1 MRNNLDRHLSAV
13 RNLGI
18 LAHVDAGK
26 TTVTERILYA
36 TGTTHKRGEVHDGTT
51 ITDFDPQERDRG
63 ITIFAAAVSCDWDG
77 HRINLIDTPGHVD
90 FADEVGRSLRVLDGA
105 VAVFDAVAG
114 VEPQSESVW
123 RQADRHGVPR
133 IAFVNKLDRVGAD
146 LDTAVASI
154 RERLHP
160 VPLVVQLPIGTENAF
175 TGVVDLLR
183 MRALTWND
191 GSDTAAETVV
201 EAVVEAVVPE
211 ELREEALRRRRM
223 LEEAVAERHPAALE
237 EFCDRETLSADTL
250 SRALRDLTRTGDG
263 VVVLCGSA
271 YRNRGIEPLLDAV
284 VAYLPS
290 PLDVPPVCGMRDG
303 VDGMRHA
310 DGEMHKAVNDM
321 QESVDRM
328 QDGADDVQG
337 GVDRM
342 QDGADD
348 VQGGVDRMQDGADD
362 VQGGV
367 DRMQDGADDVQGG
380 VDRMQDVVGEQRAA
394 DPAAPFAALAF
405 KVSAT
410 PTGRLT
416 YLRVYS
422 GTIEKGDAV
431 WESGARRTE
440 RIGRILSV
448 QADRHAQ
455 LERAVA
461 GDIVAVVGLKSARAG
476 STLCAPGA
484 PIVLEPPGVPEPV
497 VSVAVEALASTDAD
511 RLASALARLA
521 EEDPSLVVRTDP
533 ETGQTVLSGM
543 GELHLEVAVEK
554 VRRGLGVEVN
564 VGRPRVTYRE
574 TVARGV
580 SGLVFR
586 HVKQDGG
593 AGQFA
598 QVVLDVEPLGAAG
611 VGSAGGAEGSGGDTE
626 IGAESGFVFRSAV
639 VGGRVPQEYVR
650 AVEAG
655 CRDAL
660 AEGPLGGHPVTGL
673 RVTLTDGATHVK
685 DSSEMA
691 FRTAGRLGLREA
703 LRGCAMVLL
712 EPVVEV
718 TVTVPQD
725 AVGGVLGDLAAR
737 RGRVTDSTVRG
748 GSAVVTATVPLAE
761 LFGYATRLRSRTQ
774 GRGTFSARP
783 TGYAP
788 APASAATP
796 GAATMK

>member
-1 MRNNLDRHLSAV
+1 MRTHLNPLAVV

-26 TTVTERILYA
+26 TTVTERILFA

-51 ITDFDPQERDRG
+51 VTDFDPQERDRG
-63 ITIFAAAVSCDWDG
+63 ITIFAAAVSCAWDG

-90 FADEVGRSLRVLDGA
+90 FADEVERALRVLDGA

-133 IAFVNKLDRVGAD
+133 IAFVNKMDRAGAD
-146 LDTAVASI
+146 LDAAVTSI

-160 VPLVVQLPIGTENAF
+160 VPLVVQAPIGTEGTFA
-175 TGVVDLLR
+175 GVVDLVR
-183 MRALTWND
+183 MRALLWDDD
-191 GSDTAAETVV
+191 GSVEEAPVPDGLRD
-201 EAVVEAVVPE
+201 EAVA
-211 ELREEALRRRRM
+211 RRRA
-223 LEEAVAERHPAALE
+223 LEEAVAELHPGALE
-237 EFCDRETLSADTL
+237 EFCDTGTLSEGTL
-250 SRALRDLTRTGDG
+250 VSALRDVTRDGDG

-271 YRNRGIEPLLDAV
+271 YRNRGVEPLLDAV

-290 PLDVPPVCGMRDG
+290 PLDVPPVRGT
-303 VDGMRHA
+303 HE
-310 DGEMHKAVNDM
+310 GE
-321 QESVDRM
+321 
-328 QDGADDVQG
+328 
-337 GVDRM
+337 
-342 QDGADD
+342 
-348 VQGGVDRMQDGADD
+348 
-362 VQGGV
+362 
-367 DRMQDGADDVQGG
+367 
-380 VDRMQDVVGEQRAA
+380 EQTRPA
-394 DPAAPFAALAF
+394 DPAAPAAALAF
-405 KVSAT
+405 KVHAT

-416 YLRVYS
+416 YLRIYS
-422 GTIEKGDAV
+422 GTIEKGDTLCDAT
-431 WESGARRTE
+431 ARRTE
-440 RIGRILSV
+440 RIGRILRV
-448 QADRHAQ
+448 QADRHAP
-455 LERAVA
+455 LDRAVA

-484 PIVLEPPGVPEPV
+484 PLVLEPPGVPEPV
-497 VSVAVEALASTDAD
+497 VSVAVESRRAGDTD
-511 RLASALARLA
+511 RLASGLARLT

-554 VRRGLGVEVN
+554 LRRELGLEVN
-564 VGRPRVTYRE
+564 VGRPRVSYRE
-574 TVARGV
+574 TVGRGV

-598 QVVLDVEPLGAAG
+598 HVVLDVEPHEE
-611 VGSAGGAEGSGGDTE
+611 GGFE
-626 IGAESGFVFRSAV
+626 FRSAV

-685 DSSEMA
+685 DSSDTA

-703 LRGCAMVLL
+703 LRACAMVLL

-718 TVTVPQD
+718 TVTVPED

-737 RGRVTDSTVRG
+737 RGRVT
-748 GSAVVTATVPLAE
+748 GSAARAGAAIVTATVPLAE

-774 GRGTFSARP
+774 GRGTFTARP

-788 APASAATP
+788 APVATSVR
-796 GAATMK
+796 

>member
-1 MRNNLDRHLSAV
+1 MRNNLDRHLAAV

-26 TTVTERILYA
+26 TTVTERILFA

-51 ITDFDPQERDRG
+51 VTDFDPQERDRG

-90 FADEVGRSLRVLDGA
+90 FADEVERSLRVLDGA

-133 IAFVNKLDRVGAD
+133 IAFVNKLDRTGAD
-146 LDTAVASI
+146 LDAAVTSI

-160 VPLVVQLPIGTENAF
+160 VPLVVQLPIGTEDAF
-175 TGVVDLLR
+175 AGVVDLLR
-183 MRALTWND
+183 MRALTWDD
-191 GSDTAAETVV
+191 GAETAV
-201 EAVVEAVVPE
+201 EGPVPE
-211 ELREEALRRRRM
+211 ELREEALRRRRL

-237 EFCDRETLSADTL
+237 EFCDRETLSAATL
-250 SRALRDLTRTGDG
+250 AEALRDLTRTGDG

-290 PLDVPPVCGMRDG
+290 PLDVPPVCGMHKG
-303 VDGMRHA
+303 VDER
-310 DGEMHKAVNDM
+310 
-321 QESVDRM
+321 RP
-328 QDGADDVQG
+328 
-337 GVDRM
+337 
-342 QDGADD
+342 
-348 VQGGVDRMQDGADD
+348 
-362 VQGGV
+362 
-367 DRMQDGADDVQGG
+367 
-380 VDRMQDVVGEQRAA
+380 A

-405 KVSAT
+405 KVNAT

-431 WESGARRTE
+431 WDARAGRGE
-440 RIGRILSV
+440 RVGRILRV

-455 LERAVA
+455 LDRAVA
-461 GDIVAVVGLKSARAG
+461 GDIVAVIGLKAARAG
-476 STLCAPGA
+476 STLCAPDA
-484 PIVLEPPGVPEPV
+484 PLVLEPPGVADPV
-497 VSVAVEALASTDAD
+497 VSVAVEPRRVTDAD
-511 RLASALARLA
+511 RMASALARLA
-521 EEDPSLVVRTDP
+521 EEDPSLTVHTDA

-554 VRRGLGVEVN
+554 IRRALGLEVN

-574 TVARGV
+574 TVGRGV
-580 SGLVFR
+580 SALVFR

-598 QVVLDVEPLGAAG
+598 HVVLDVEPL
-611 VGSAGGAEGSGGDTE
+611 ED
-626 IGAESGFVFRSAV
+626 GFEFRSAV

-660 AEGPLGGHPVTGL
+660 AEGPLGGHAVTGL

-703 LRGCAMVLL
+703 LRACTMVLL

-718 TVTVPQD
+718 TVTVPED

-737 RGRVTDSTVRG
+737 RGRVTGSEVRG
-748 GSAVVTATVPLAE
+748 GAAVVTATVPLAE

-774 GRGTFSARP
+774 GRGTFTARP

-788 APASAATP
+788 APAALTTAP
-796 GAATMK
+796 

>member
-1 MRNNLDRHLSAV
+1 MRINHTPLAVV

-26 TTVTERILYA
+26 TTVTERILFA

-51 ITDFDPQERDRG
+51 VTDFDPQERDRG
-63 ITIFAAAVSCDWDG
+63 ITIFAAAVSCAWDG

-90 FADEVGRSLRVLDGA
+90 FADEVERALRVLDGA

-133 IAFVNKLDRVGAD
+133 IAFVNKMDRAGAD

-154 RERLHP
+154 RDRLHP
-160 VPLVVQLPIGTENAF
+160 APLVVQLPIGSEDAF
-175 TGVVDLLR
+175 TGVVDLVRL
-183 MRALTWND
+183 RALVWAD
-191 GSDTAAETVV
+191 GDAV
-201 EAVVEAVVPE
+201 EEAPVPDDL
-211 ELREEALRRRRM
+211 LREALARRRA
-223 LEEAVAERHPAALE
+223 LEEAVAELHPGALE
-237 EFCDRETLSADTL
+237 EFCATGTLGERTLS
-250 SRALRDLTRTGDG
+250 SALRDLTRDGDG

-271 YRNRGIEPLLDAV
+271 YRNRGVEPLLDAV

-290 PLDVPPVCGMRDG
+290 PLDVPPVRGTYDG
-303 VDGMRHA
+303 D
-310 DGEMHKAVNDM
+310 E
-321 QESVDRM
+321 QERP
-328 QDGADDVQG
+328 
-337 GVDRM
+337 
-342 QDGADD
+342 
-348 VQGGVDRMQDGADD
+348 
-362 VQGGV
+362 
-367 DRMQDGADDVQGG
+367 
-380 VDRMQDVVGEQRAA
+380 A
-394 DPAAPFAALAF
+394 DPAAPPAALAF
-405 KVSAT
+405 KVHAT

-422 GTIEKGDAV
+422 GTIEKGDTLWDA
-431 WESGARRTE
+431 SARRTE
-440 RIGRILSV
+440 RVGRILRV
-448 QADRHAQ
+448 QADRHAP
-455 LERAVA
+455 LDRAVA

-476 STLCAPGA
+476 STLCAPDA
-484 PIVLEPPGVPEPV
+484 PLVLEPPGVPEPV
-497 VSVAVEALASTDAD
+497 VSVAVESRRAGDTD
-511 RLASALARLA
+511 RLASGLARLTD
-521 EEDPSLVVRTDP
+521 EDPSLVVRTDP

-554 VRRGLGVEVN
+554 LRRELGLEVN
-564 VGRPRVTYRE
+564 VGRPRVSYRE

-580 SGLVFR
+580 SGLVYR

-598 QVVLDVEPLGAAG
+598 HVVLDVEPYEE
-611 VGSAGGAEGSGGDTE
+611 GGFA
-626 IGAESGFVFRSAV
+626 FRSAV

-685 DSSEMA
+685 DSSDTA

-703 LRGCAMVLL
+703 LRACAMVLL

-718 TVTVPQD
+718 TVTVPED

-737 RGRVTDSTVRG
+737 RGRVT
-748 GSAVVTATVPLAE
+748 GSATRAGAAVVTATVPLAE

-774 GRGTFSARP
+774 GRGTFTSRP

-788 APASAATP
+788 APAATP
-796 GAATMK
+796 AR

>member
-1 MRNNLDRHLSAV
+1 MRTHLNTLTVV

-36 TGTTHKRGEVHDGTT
+36 TGTTHRRGEVHDGTT
-51 ITDFDPQERDRG
+51 VTDFDPQERDRG
-63 ITIFAAAVSCDWDG
+63 ITISAAAVSCAWDG

-90 FADEVGRSLRVLDGA
+90 FADEVERALRVLDGA

-133 IAFVNKLDRVGAD
+133 IAFVNKLDRAGAD

-160 VPLVVQLPIGTENAF
+160 APLVVQLPIGSEDGF

-183 MRALTWND
+183 MRALTWAD
-191 GSDTAAETVV
+191 SDETVQEGPV
-201 EAVVEAVVPE
+201 PEASLEEAV
-211 ELREEALRRRRM
+211 RRRRL

-237 EFCDRETLSADTL
+237 EFCDQETLSASTL
-250 SRALRDLTRTGDG
+250 ASALRDLTHSGDG

-290 PLDVPPVCGMRDG
+290 PLDVPAVRGTYDG
-303 VDGMRHA
+303 T
-310 DGEMHKAVNDM
+310 E
-321 QESVDRM
+321 QE
-328 QDGADDVQG
+328 
-337 GVDRM
+337 
-342 QDGADD
+342 
-348 VQGGVDRMQDGADD
+348 
-362 VQGGV
+362 
-367 DRMQDGADDVQGG
+367 
-380 VDRMQDVVGEQRAA
+380 RAA
-394 DPAAPFAALAF
+394 DPHAPFAALAF
-405 KVSAT
+405 KVHAT
-410 PTGRLT
+410 ATGRLT

-422 GTIEKGDAV
+422 GTIGKGDTVMEA
-431 WESGARRTE
+431 STRRSE
-440 RIGRILSV
+440 RIGRILRV

-455 LERAVA
+455 VDRALA

-476 STLCAPGA
+476 STLCAPDA
-484 PIVLEPPGVPEPV
+484 PLVLEPPSVADPV
-497 VSVAVEALASTDAD
+497 VSVAVETRRSVDTD
-511 RLASALARLA
+511 RLATALARLV

-533 ETGQTVLSGM
+533 ETGQTLLSGM

-554 VRRGLGVEVN
+554 VRRDHGLEVA
-564 VGRPRVTYRE
+564 VGRPGVSYRE
-574 TVARGV
+574 TVVRGV
-580 SGLVFR
+580 SGLVHR

-598 QVVLDVEPLGAAG
+598 HVVLDVEPL
-611 VGSAGGAEGSGGDTE
+611 EE
-626 IGAESGFVFRSAV
+626 IMGFEFRSTV

-685 DSSEMA
+685 DSSDTA
-691 FRTAGRLGLREA
+691 FRTAGRFGLREA
-703 LRGCAMVLL
+703 LRASTMTLL

-718 TVTVPQD
+718 TVTVPED
-725 AVGGVLGDLAAR
+725 AVGTVLGDLAAR
-737 RGRVTDSTVRG
+737 RGRVS
-748 GSAVVTATVPLAE
+748 GSVTRTATTVVTATVPLAE

-774 GRGTFSARP
+774 GRGTFTTRP

-788 APASAATP
+788 APTATP
-796 GAATMK
+796 TR

>member
-1 MRNNLDRHLSAV
+1 MRNNLDRHLLAV

-90 FADEVGRSLRVLDGA
+90 FADEVERSLRVLDGA

-146 LDTAVASI
+146 LDSAVASI
-154 RERLHP
+154 RARLHP
-160 VPLVVQLPIGTENAF
+160 VPLVVHLPIGRENDF

-183 MRALTWND
+183 MRALTWSDD
-191 GSDTAAETVV
+191 GETAGGTIV
-201 EAVVEAVVPE
+201 EAAVPQ
-211 ELREEALRRRRM
+211 ELREDAMRRRRL

-237 EFCDRETLSADTL
+237 EFCDRETLSAETL
-250 SRALRDLTRTGDG
+250 SQALGDLTRTGDG

-290 PLDVPPVCGMRDG
+290 PLDVPPVRGVQAAGRSTRRGADRVQGDADSTQAGADSMRRD
-303 VDGMRHA
+303 
-310 DGEMHKAVNDM
+310 
-321 QESVDRM
+321 VDR
-328 QDGADDVQG
+328 VQE
-337 GVDRM
+337 
-342 QDGADD
+342 A
-348 VQGGVDRMQDGADD
+348 
-362 VQGGV
+362 
-367 DRMQDGADDVQGG
+367 
-380 VDRMQDVVGEQRAA
+380 VGEQRPA
-394 DPAAPFAALAF
+394 DPSAPFAALAF

-431 WESGARRTE
+431 WESGTRRTE
-440 RIGRILSV
+440 RIGRILRV

-455 LERAVA
+455 VERAVA
-461 GDIVAVVGLKSARAG
+461 GDIVAVIGLKSARAG
-476 STLCAPGA
+476 STLCAPEA
-484 PIVLEPPGVPEPV
+484 PIVLEPPGVAEPV
-497 VSVAVEALASTDAD
+497 VSVAVEARTSTDAD

-521 EEDPSLVVRTDP
+521 EEDPSLVVRTDA

-580 SGLVFR
+580 SGLLFR

-598 QVVLDVEPLGAAG
+598 HVVLDVEPLDA
-611 VGSAGGAEGSGGDTE
+611 VGGERADGDVET
-626 IGAESGFVFRSAV
+626 GFAFRSAV

-685 DSSEMA
+685 DSSETA
-691 FRTAGRLGLREA
+691 FRAAGRLALREA
-703 LRGCAMVLL
+703 LRRCAMVLL

-718 TVTVPQD
+718 CVTVPED

-748 GSAVVTATVPLAE
+748 ASAVITATVPLAE

-788 APASAATP
+788 APVSAVT
-796 GAATMK
+796 K

>member
-1 MRNNLDRHLSAV
+1 MRTTHHPDPLAVV

-26 TTVTERILYA
+26 TTVTERILFA

-51 ITDFDPQERDRG
+51 VTDFDPQERDRG
-63 ITIFAAAVSCDWDG
+63 ITIFAAAVSCVWDG
-77 HRINLIDTPGHVD
+77 HRLNLIDTPGHVD
-90 FADEVGRSLRVLDGA
+90 FADEVERSLRVLDGA

-133 IAFVNKLDRVGAD
+133 IAFVNKLDRAGAD
-146 LDTAVASI
+146 LDAAVESI
-154 RERLHP
+154 RRRLHP
-160 VPLVVQLPIGTENAF
+160 APLVVQLPIGSEDAF
-175 TGVVDLLR
+175 SGVVDLVR
-183 MRALTWND
+183 MRALTWTD
-191 GSDTAAETVV
+191 GDTAE
-201 EAVVEAVVPE
+201 EGPVPDG
-211 ELREEALRRRRM
+211 LREEALRRRRT

-237 EFCDRETLSADTL
+237 EFCDRETLSAATL
-250 SRALRDLTRTGDG
+250 AAALRDLTRSGDG

-271 YRNRGIEPLLDAV
+271 YRNRGVEPLLDAV

-290 PLDVPPVCGMRDG
+290 PLDVPAVRGD
-303 VDGMRHA
+303 
-310 DGEMHKAVNDM
+310 DGE
-321 QESVDRM
+321 ERPC
-328 QDGADDVQG
+328 
-337 GVDRM
+337 
-342 QDGADD
+342 
-348 VQGGVDRMQDGADD
+348 
-362 VQGGV
+362 
-367 DRMQDGADDVQGG
+367 
-380 VDRMQDVVGEQRAA
+380 

-405 KVSAT
+405 KVNAG

-416 YLRVYS
+416 YVRVYS
-422 GTIEKGDAV
+422 GTIEKGATVWDA
-431 WESGARRTE
+431 GARRTE
-440 RIGRILSV
+440 RVGRILRV
-448 QADRHAQ
+448 QADRHAP

-476 STLCAPGA
+476 STLCAPDA
-484 PIVLEPPGVPEPV
+484 PLVLEPPSVAEPV
-497 VSVAVEALASTDAD
+497 VSVAVDAQRSVDTD

-521 EEDPSLVVRTDP
+521 EEDPSLVVRTDA
-533 ETGQTVLSGM
+533 ETGQTLLSGM

-554 VRRGLGVEVN
+554 VRREHGLALSI
-564 VGRPRVTYRE
+564 GRPRVSYRE
-574 TVARGV
+574 TVGRGV

-598 QVVLDVEPLGAAG
+598 HVVLDVEPAEAG
-611 VGSAGGAEGSGGDTE
+611 FE
-626 IGAESGFVFRSAV
+626 FRSTV

-685 DSSEMA
+685 DSSDTA
-691 FRTAGRLGLREA
+691 FRTAGRFGLREA
-703 LRGCAMVLL
+703 LRACAMVLL
-712 EPVVEV
+712 EPVAEV
-718 TVTVPQD
+718 TVTVPED
-725 AVGGVLGDLAAR
+725 AVGAVLGDLAAR
-737 RGRVTDSTVRG
+737 RGRVSGSFARG
-748 GSAVVTATVPLAE
+748 GSAAVTATVPLAE

-774 GRGTFSARP
+774 GRGTFTARP

-788 APASAATP
+788 AVAEAA
-796 GAATMK
+796 ARR

>member
-1 MRNNLDRHLSAV
+1 MRANVSNPLATV

-26 TTVTERILYA
+26 TTVTERILFA

-51 ITDFDPQERDRG
+51 VTDFDPQERDRG
-63 ITIFAAAVSCDWDG
+63 ITIFAAAVSCAWDG

-90 FADEVGRSLRVLDGA
+90 FADEVERSLRVLDGA

-123 RQADRHGVPR
+123 RQAERHGVPR
-133 IAFVNKLDRVGAD
+133 IAFVNKLDRAGAD
-146 LDTAVASI
+146 LDRAVGSI

-160 VPLVVQLPIGTENAF
+160 VPLVVQLPIGAEDGF
-175 TGVVDLLR
+175 TGVVDLIG
-183 MRALTWND
+183 MRALVWAD
-191 GSDTAAETVV
+191 GAEAPEEGPVPAGLYD
-201 EAVVEAVVPE
+201 EAV
-211 ELREEALRRRRM
+211 RRRRM

-237 EFCDRETLSADTL
+237 EFCDRETLSAQALTA
-250 SRALRDLTRTGDG
+250 ALRDLTRSGDG

-290 PLDVPPVCGMRDG
+290 PLDVPPVRGE
-303 VDGMRHA
+303 HA
-310 DGEMHKAVNDM
+310 G
-321 QESVDRM
+321 
-328 QDGADDVQG
+328 
-337 GVDRM
+337 
-342 QDGADD
+342 
-348 VQGGVDRMQDGADD
+348 
-362 VQGGV
+362 
-367 DRMQDGADDVQGG
+367 
-380 VDRMQDVVGEQRAA
+380 GEQERAA
-394 DPAAPFAALAF
+394 DPEAPLAALAF
-405 KVSAT
+405 KVQAT

-416 YLRVYS
+416 FLRLYS
-422 GTIEKGDAV
+422 GTLEKGDAV
-431 WESGARRTE
+431 WDAGARRTE
-440 RIGRILSV
+440 RIGRILRV
-448 QADRHAQ
+448 RADRHAP

-476 STLCAPGA
+476 STLCAPDA
-484 PIVLEPPGVPEPV
+484 PVVLEPPGVADPV
-497 VSVAVEALASTDAD
+497 VSVAVEARTSRDTG

-521 EEDPSLVVRTDP
+521 EEDPSLRVRTDT

-554 VRRGLGVEVN
+554 MRRELGLEVN
-564 VGRPRVTYRE
+564 VGRPRVSYRE
-574 TVARGV
+574 TVERGV
-580 SGLVFR
+580 SGVVFR

-598 QVVLDVEPLGAAG
+598 HVVLDVEPT
-611 VGSAGGAEGSGGDTE
+611 GGT
-626 IGAESGFVFRSAV
+626 GFEFRSAV

-660 AEGPLGGHPVTGL
+660 AEGPLGGHQVTGV

-685 DSSEMA
+685 DSSETA
-691 FRTAGRLGLREA
+691 FRTAGRFGLREA
-703 LRGCAMVLL
+703 LRGCVMVLL
-712 EPVVEV
+712 EPVAEV
-718 TVTVPQD
+718 TVTVPED

-737 RGRVTDSTVRG
+737 RGRVTGSVARA

-761 LFGYATRLRSRTQ
+761 LFGYATRLRGRTQ
-774 GRGTFSARP
+774 GRGTFTARP
-783 TGYAP
+783 TGYAQ
-788 APASAATP
+788 APAGTVAATR
-796 GAATMK
+796 

>member
-1 MRNNLDRHLSAV
+1 MRNHLDRHLSAV

-51 ITDFDPQERDRG
+51 VTDFDPQERDRG

-90 FADEVGRSLRVLDGA
+90 FADEVERSLRVLDGA

-146 LDTAVASI
+146 LDAAVASI
-154 RERLHP
+154 RDRLHP
-160 VPLVVQLPIGTENAF
+160 VPLVVQLPIGTEDGF

-183 MRALTWND
+183 MRALTWGD
-191 GSDTAAETVV
+191 GGGTAV
-201 EAVVEAVVPE
+201 EDAVPE
-211 ELREEALRRRRM
+211 DLREEALRRRRL
-223 LEEAVAERHPAALE
+223 LEEAVAERHPGALE
-237 EFCDRETLSADTL
+237 EFCDRETLSAETL
-250 SRALRDLTRTGDG
+250 SGALRELTRTGDA

-290 PLDVPPVCGMRDG
+290 PSDVPPVCGMPGGAAGMRNTKDG
-303 VDGMRHA
+303 VRDAADGMHSTVHGMHEAA
-310 DGEMHKAVNDM
+310 DRRRERA
-321 QESVDRM
+321 DRM
-328 QDGADDVQG
+328 QDA
-337 GVDRM
+337 
-342 QDGADD
+342 
-348 VQGGVDRMQDGADD
+348 
-362 VQGGV
+362 
-367 DRMQDGADDVQGG
+367 
-380 VDRMQDVVGEQRAA
+380 VGEQRPA

-405 KVSAT
+405 KVAAT

-431 WESGARRTE
+431 WESGARRIE
-440 RIGRILSV
+440 RIGRILRV

-461 GDIVAVVGLKSARAG
+461 GDIVAVIGLKSARAG
-476 STLCAPGA
+476 STLSAPGA
-484 PIVLEPPGVPEPV
+484 PLVLEPPGVADPV
-497 VSVAVEALASTDAD
+497 VSVAVEARASTDAD
-511 RLASALARLA
+511 RLVSALARLA

-533 ETGQTVLSGM
+533 ETGQTLLSGM

-554 VRRGLGVEVN
+554 IRRSLGLEVN
-564 VGRPRVTYRE
+564 VGRPRVSYRE

-598 QVVLDVEPLGAAG
+598 HIVLDVEPLDAEAAG
-611 VGSAGGAEGSGGDTE
+611 GVAET
-626 IGAESGFVFRSAV
+626 GFTFRSTV

-660 AEGPLGGHPVTGL
+660 AEGPVGGHPVTGL

-703 LRGCAMVLL
+703 LRGCAMVVL

-718 TVTVPQD
+718 TVTVPED

-737 RGRVTDSTVRG
+737 RGRVGDSAVRG

-788 APASAATP
+788 APAVAT
-796 GAATMK
+796 TR

>member
-1 MRNNLDRHLSAV
+1 MRTDLNPLTAV

-26 TTVTERILYA
+26 TTVTERILFA

-51 ITDFDPQERDRG
+51 VTDFDPQERDRG
-63 ITIFAAAVSCDWDG
+63 ITIFAAAVSCAWDG

-90 FADEVGRSLRVLDGA
+90 FADEVERSLRVLDGA

-133 IAFVNKLDRVGAD
+133 IAFVNKLDRAGAD
-146 LDTAVASI
+146 LDVAVASI

-160 VPLVVQLPIGTENAF
+160 APLVVQLPIGSEDGF

-183 MRALTWND
+183 LRALTWAD
-191 GSDTAAETVV
+191 GGEPV
-201 EAVVEAVVPE
+201 EEGPVPE
-211 ELREEALRRRRM
+211 ALREEALRRRRL
-223 LEEAVAERHPAALE
+223 LEETVAERHPAALE
-237 EFCDRETLSADTL
+237 EFCDRETLSAETL
-250 SRALRDLTRTGDG
+250 AAALRDLTHSGDG

-271 YRNRGIEPLLDAV
+271 YRDRGIEPLLDAV

-290 PLDVPPVCGMRDG
+290 PLDVP
-303 VDGMRHA
+303 
-310 DGEMHKAVNDM
+310 AVRGTHDEKD
-321 QESVDRM
+321 QE
-328 QDGADDVQG
+328 
-337 GVDRM
+337 
-342 QDGADD
+342 
-348 VQGGVDRMQDGADD
+348 
-362 VQGGV
+362 
-367 DRMQDGADDVQGG
+367 
-380 VDRMQDVVGEQRAA
+380 RAA
-394 DPAAPFAALAF
+394 DPSAPFAALAF
-405 KVSAT
+405 KVNAT
-410 PTGRLT
+410 ATGRLT

-422 GTIEKGDAV
+422 GTIGKGDVVMDA
-431 WESGARRTE
+431 GARRTE
-440 RIGRILSV
+440 RIGRILRV

-455 LERAVA
+455 LDRAVA

-476 STLCAPGA
+476 STLCAPDA
-484 PIVLEPPGVPEPV
+484 PLVLEPPSVADPV
-497 VSVAVEALASTDAD
+497 VSVAVEALTSTETG

-521 EEDPSLVVRTDP
+521 EEDPSLVVRSDP

-554 VRRGLGVEVN
+554 VRREHGLGVN
-564 VGRPRVTYRE
+564 VGRPRVAYRE

-598 QVVLDVEPLGAAG
+598 HVVLDVEPW
-611 VGSAGGAEGSGGDTE
+611 AEGFE
-626 IGAESGFVFRSAV
+626 FRSTV

-660 AEGPLGGHPVTGL
+660 AEGPLGGNPVTGL

-685 DSSEMA
+685 DSSETA
-691 FRTAGRLGLREA
+691 FRTAGRFALREA
-703 LRGCAMVLL
+703 LRACAMVLL

-718 TVTVPQD
+718 TVTVPED

-737 RGRVTDSTVRG
+737 RGRVTGSTTRTG
-748 GSAVVTATVPLAE
+748 AALITATVPLAE

-774 GRGTFSARP
+774 GRGTFTARP

-788 APASAATP
+788 APAALPTR
-796 GAATMK
+796 

>member
-1 MRNNLDRHLSAV
+1 VRTDLHRHLTDPVTDPLAAV

-26 TTVTERILYA
+26 TTVTERILYL

-51 ITDFDPQERDRG
+51 VTDFDSQERDRG
-63 ITIFAAAVSCDWDG
+63 ITIFAAAVSCAWDG

-90 FADEVGRSLRVLDGA
+90 FSDEVERSLRVLDGA

-123 RQADRHGVPR
+123 RRADRHGVPR
-133 IAFVNKLDRVGAD
+133 IAFVNKLDRAGAD

-160 VPLVVQLPIGTENAF
+160 APLVVQLPIGTEDAF

-183 MRALTWND
+183 MRALVWAD
-191 GSDTAAETVV
+191 GAESA
-201 EAVVEAVVPE
+201 EEIPVPQD
-211 ELREEALRRRRM
+211 LLEEARRRRRL
-223 LEEAVAERHPAALE
+223 LEEAVAELHPVALE
-237 EFCDRETLSADTL
+237 EFCDRSTLSARTL
-250 SRALRDLTRTGDG
+250 STALRDLTRTGEG

-271 YRNRGIEPLLDAV
+271 YRNRGIETLLEAV

-290 PLDVPPVCGMRDG
+290 PLDVP
-303 VDGMRHA
+303 
-310 DGEMHKAVNDM
+310 AVRGTHRGAE
-321 QESVDRM
+321 QE
-328 QDGADDVQG
+328 
-337 GVDRM
+337 
-342 QDGADD
+342 
-348 VQGGVDRMQDGADD
+348 
-362 VQGGV
+362 
-367 DRMQDGADDVQGG
+367 
-380 VDRMQDVVGEQRAA
+380 RAA
-394 DPAAPFAALAF
+394 DPQAPFAGLVF
-405 KVSAT
+405 KVNAT
-410 PTGRLT
+410 ATGRMT
-416 YLRVYS
+416 YLRVYA
-422 GTIEKGDAV
+422 GTVEKGQTVVDV
-431 WESGARRTE
+431 GTGRTE
-440 RIGRILSV
+440 RIGRILRV
-448 QADRHAQ
+448 RADRHAE

-461 GDIVAVVGLKSARAG
+461 GDIVAVIGPKSARAG
-476 STLCAPGA
+476 ATLCAPAA
-484 PIVLEPPGVPEPV
+484 PLLLEPPVVADPV
-497 VSVAVEALASTDAD
+497 VSVAVEARRSTETD
-511 RLASALARLA
+511 RLVSALARLV
-521 EEDPSLVVRTDP
+521 EEDPSLVVRTDS

-554 VRRGLGVEVN
+554 IRRAHGLDVA
-564 VGRPRVTYRE
+564 VGRPRVSYRE

-580 SGLVFR
+580 SGLVYR

-598 QVVLDVEPLGAAG
+598 HVVLDVEPLGTAPGG
-611 VGSAGGAEGSGGDTE
+611 VEGSPT
-626 IGAESGFVFRSAV
+626 GFEFRSTV

-673 RVTLTDGATHVK
+673 RVTLTDGATHAK

-691 FRTAGRLGLREA
+691 FRTAGRFGLREA
-703 LRGCAMVLL
+703 LRASSMVLL

-718 TVTVPQD
+718 TVTVPED

-737 RGRVTDSTVRG
+737 RGRVS
-748 GSAVVTATVPLAE
+748 GSLTRVGTSVITATVPLAE

-774 GRGTFSARP
+774 GRGVFTTRP
-783 TGYAP
+783 TGLAP
-788 APASAATP
+788 APAQ
-796 GAATMK
+796 GAPVR

>member
-1 MRNNLDRHLSAV
+1 MRTNPNPLTAV

-36 TGTTHKRGEVHDGTT
+36 TGTTHRRGEVHDGTT
-51 ITDFDPQERDRG
+51 VTDFDPQERDRG
-63 ITIFAAAVSCDWDG
+63 ITIFAAAVSCAWNG

-90 FADEVGRSLRVLDGA
+90 FADEVERSLRVLDGA

-133 IAFVNKLDRVGAD
+133 IAFVNKLDRAGAD

-160 VPLVVQLPIGTENAF
+160 APLVVQVPIGSESGF

-183 MRALTWND
+183 LRALTWAD
-191 GSDTAAETVV
+191 GSDTAQEGP
-201 EAVVEAVVPE
+201 VPE
-211 ELREEALRRRRM
+211 ELREEAKRRRRI
-223 LEEAVAERHPAALE
+223 LEEAVAELHPAALE
-237 EFCDRETLSADTL
+237 EFCERSTLAPQTL
-250 SRALRDLTRTGDG
+250 ASALRDLTRSGDG

-271 YRNRGIEPLLDAV
+271 YRNRGIEPLLDAA

-290 PLDVPPVCGMRDG
+290 PLDVPAVRGM
-303 VDGMRHA
+303 H
-310 DGEMHKAVNDM
+310 
-321 QESVDRM
+321 
-328 QDGADDVQG
+328 DGA
-337 GVDRM
+337 
-342 QDGADD
+342 
-348 VQGGVDRMQDGADD
+348 
-362 VQGGV
+362 
-367 DRMQDGADDVQGG
+367 
-380 VDRMQDVVGEQRAA
+380 EQERPA
-394 DPAAPFAALAF
+394 DPEAPFAALAF
-405 KVSAT
+405 KVNAT
-410 PTGRLT
+410 ATGRLT
-416 YLRVYS
+416 YLRIYS
-422 GTIEKGDAV
+422 GTLEKGDTVRDADT
-431 WESGARRTE
+431 RRTE
-440 RIGRILSV
+440 RIGRILRV

-461 GDIVAVVGLKSARAG
+461 GDIVAVAGLKSARAG
-476 STLCAPGA
+476 STLCAPDA
-484 PIVLEPPGVPEPV
+484 PLVLEPPGVAEPV
-497 VSVAVEALASTDAD
+497 VSMAVEARGRADGD
-511 RLASALARLA
+511 RLVTALARLA

-554 VRRGLGVEVN
+554 LRRAHGLQVN

-574 TVARGV
+574 TVGRGV
-580 SGLVFR
+580 SGLVYR

-598 QVVLDVEPLGAAG
+598 HVVLDVEPLDG
-611 VGSAGGAEGSGGDTE
+611 EFE
-626 IGAESGFVFRSAV
+626 FRSTV

-660 AEGPLGGHPVTGL
+660 ADGPLGGHPVTGL

-685 DSSEMA
+685 DSSDTA

-703 LRGCAMVLL
+703 LRTCAMILL
-712 EPVVEV
+712 EPVAEV
-718 TVTVPQD
+718 TVTVPEE

-737 RGRVTDSTVRG
+737 RGRVT
-748 GSAVVTATVPLAE
+748 GSSARPGATAVTATVPLAE

-774 GRGTFSARP
+774 GRGTFTARP
-783 TGYAP
+783 SGYAP
-788 APASAATP
+788 APVSTP
-796 GAATMK
+796 VR

>member
-1 MRNNLDRHLSAV
+1 MRTHLNPLAVV

-26 TTVTERILYA
+26 TTVTERILFA

-51 ITDFDPQERDRG
+51 VTDFDPQERDRG
-63 ITIFAAAVSCDWDG
+63 ITIFAAAVSCAWDG

-90 FADEVGRSLRVLDGA
+90 FADEVERALRVLDGA

-133 IAFVNKLDRVGAD
+133 IAFVNKMDRAGAD
-146 LDTAVASI
+146 LDAAVASI

-160 VPLVVQLPIGTENAF
+160 APLVVQLPIGTEDTF
-175 TGVVDLLR
+175 TGVVDLVR
-183 MRALTWND
+183 MRALLWTD
-191 GSDTAAETVV
+191 GDAVEETP
-201 EAVVEAVVPE
+201 VPDG
-211 ELREEALRRRRM
+211 LRDEALVRRRT
-223 LEEAVAERHPAALE
+223 LEEGVAELHPGALE
-237 EFCDRETLSADTL
+237 EFCDTGTLSEETLSSAL
-250 SRALRDLTRTGDG
+250 RALTRDGDG

-271 YRNRGIEPLLDAV
+271 YRNRGVEPLLDAV

-290 PLDVPPVCGMRDG
+290 PLDVPPVRGT
-303 VDGMRHA
+303 H
-310 DGEMHKAVNDM
+310 DGEE
-321 QESVDRM
+321 QERP
-328 QDGADDVQG
+328 
-337 GVDRM
+337 
-342 QDGADD
+342 
-348 VQGGVDRMQDGADD
+348 
-362 VQGGV
+362 
-367 DRMQDGADDVQGG
+367 
-380 VDRMQDVVGEQRAA
+380 A
-394 DPAAPFAALAF
+394 DPDAPATALAF
-405 KVSAT
+405 KVHAT
-410 PTGRLT
+410 STGRLT
-416 YLRVYS
+416 YLRIYS
-422 GTIEKGDAV
+422 GTIEKGDTLWDAT
-431 WESGARRTE
+431 ARRTE
-440 RIGRILSV
+440 RIGRILRV
-448 QADRHAQ
+448 RADRHAP

-461 GDIVAVVGLKSARAG
+461 GDIVAVVGLKSARPG
-476 STLCAPGA
+476 STLCAQGA
-484 PIVLEPPGVPEPV
+484 PLVLVPPGVPEPV
-497 VSVAVEALASTDAD
+497 VSVAVESRRAGDTD
-511 RLASALARLA
+511 RLASGLARLT

-554 VRRGLGVEVN
+554 LRRELGLEVN
-564 VGRPRVTYRE
+564 VGRPRVSCRE
-574 TVARGV
+574 TVGRGV

-598 QVVLDVEPLGAAG
+598 HVVLDVEPYEE
-611 VGSAGGAEGSGGDTE
+611 GGFD
-626 IGAESGFVFRSAV
+626 FRSAV

-685 DSSEMA
+685 DSSDTA

-703 LRGCAMVLL
+703 LRACAMVLL

-718 TVTVPQD
+718 TVTVPED

-737 RGRVTDSTVRG
+737 RGRVTGSVTRG
-748 GSAVVTATVPLAE
+748 GAAVVTATVPLAE

-774 GRGTFSARP
+774 GRGTFTARP

-788 APASAATP
+788 APAVTP
-796 GAATMK
+796 AR